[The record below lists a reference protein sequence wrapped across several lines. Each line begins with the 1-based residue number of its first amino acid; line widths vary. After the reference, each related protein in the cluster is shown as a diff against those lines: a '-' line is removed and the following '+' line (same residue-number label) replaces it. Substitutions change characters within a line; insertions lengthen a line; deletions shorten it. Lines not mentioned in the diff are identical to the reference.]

1 MTPVTEHTRTAFAFR
16 PGLVLTAALVVLG
29 GCTAGTPPSSSVSAA
44 PSSVPINVTPSTAPS
59 TLASASPAPIP
70 SAAVVKVTPI
80 PNAPDSKTVVKVVIA
95 HVRWIPTTLTAPA
108 GDVWH
113 VQIDNQDGPPE
124 HHNFVVASG
133 KTFPERIYQSA
144 NFNKGTFTFDVPALP
159 AGTYLFI
166 CTVHAD
172 VMTGTLELR

>member
-1 MTPVTEHTRTAFAFR
+1 MTPVTAHRRTVFAFLSAV
-16 PGLVLTAALVVLG
+16 GLTAALVVLTA
-29 GCTAGTPPSSSVSAA
+29 CTAGALPSSSVSFG
-44 PSSVPINVTPSTAPS
+44 PSAVAVDVTPSPGPS
-59 TLASASPAPIP
+59 TSTSASPAPLPTI
-70 SAAVVKVTPI
+70 AVVKVTPI
-80 PNAPDSKTVVKVVIA
+80 PNAPDSTTVVKLVA
-95 HVRWIPTTLTAPA
+95 AGVRWVPTTLAAPA
-108 GDVWH
+108 GEIWH

-133 KTFPERIYQSA
+133 KTVPERIYQST

-159 AGTYLFI
+159 AGNYLFI